1 MKKKVIYISA
11 AVAVVTITA
20 VLISLGSNRLVLNTR
35 AEFKRAEAAA
45 SEVEEEAASELRTQ
59 LSGSAAAPTANA
71 RRTKDALIHQEGH
84 NQVLAIGPVYKPA
97 QQTDRRLEY
106 QVNLNYQ
113 INDLK
118 GARAF
123 FNQWIPR
130 YGFLQN
136 ESASGQGDGH
146 MTLSVRVRSANL
158 YTALSEL
165 DAIGTLAHEQINVV
179 DHTENAVY
187 QQMLAAR
194 EQIRLRRRSVAAGQ
208 NALASRNWQAAET
221 LLAASEDKEL
231 QTRIEEWRINDRVQ
245 WATITVQLTM
255 PAVTKPAA
263 IEVPL
268 FQNAF
273 VGFLNLLLLMLYAAI
288 YVVPIAGLIWLGW
301 RASLKI
307 IPALRA
313 SMPRA

>member
-1 MKKKVIYISA
+1 
-11 AVAVVTITA
+11 
-20 VLISLGSNRLVLNTR
+20 
-35 AEFKRAEAAA
+35 
-45 SEVEEEAASELRTQ
+45 LRTQ

-84 NQVLAIGPVYKPA
+84 NEVLAIGSVYKPA

-130 YGFLQN
+130 FGFLQN

-179 DHTENAVY
+179 DHTENAVH

-194 EQIRLRRRSVAAGQ
+194 EEIRLRRRTIANGPEYQHRFKATGRRPKICSSVKRRQRTRKHAWKNG
-208 NALASRNWQAAET
+208 ASTTA
-221 LLAASEDKEL
+221 
-231 QTRIEEWRINDRVQ
+231 
-245 WATITVQLTM
+245 VQLG
-255 PAVTKPAA
+255 
-263 IEVPL
+263 
-268 FQNAF
+268 NHHHH
-273 VGFLNLLLLMLYAAI
+273 
-288 YVVPIAGLIWLGW
+288 
-301 RASLKI
+301 S
-307 IPALRA
+307 
-313 SMPRA
+313 

>member
-1 MKKKVIYISA
+1 LAA
-11 AVAVVTITA
+11 AVAVVA
-20 VLISLGSNRLVLNTR
+20 ISRSFHQPQFNQVSCFTR
-35 AEFKRAEAAA
+35 SAEFKKAEAAA
-45 SEVEEEAASELRTQ
+45 SEVEEETAGELRTQ

-84 NQVLAIGPVYKPA
+84 NQVLAMGPVYKPA

-130 YGFLQN
+130 FGFLQN

-208 NALASRNWQAAET
+208 NACGLAQLAGGRNSARSKRRQRTANPHRRMAHQRQSAVGNHHRAADNACSNKT
-221 LLAASEDKEL
+221 GSDRGASLSECIC
-231 QTRIEEWRINDRVQ
+231 RISQ
-245 WATITVQLTM
+245 
-255 PAVTKPAA
+255 PAVAHA
-263 IEVPL
+263 L
-268 FQNAF
+268 CS
-273 VGFLNLLLLMLYAAI
+273 NLRCTHSWFNL
-288 YVVPIAGLIWLGW
+288 AGLARCSEVYFSEGL
-301 RASLKI
+301 
-307 IPALRA
+307 
-313 SMPRA
+313 

>member
-20 VLISLGSNRLVLNTR
+20 VLISLGSNRFVLNTR

-208 NALASRNWQAAET
+208 NAAASRNWQAAET